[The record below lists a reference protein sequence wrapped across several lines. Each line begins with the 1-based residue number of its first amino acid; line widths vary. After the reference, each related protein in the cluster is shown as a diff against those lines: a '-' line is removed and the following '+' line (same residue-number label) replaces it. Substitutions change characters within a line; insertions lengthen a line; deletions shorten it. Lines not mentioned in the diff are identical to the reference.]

1 MQELEPKLKSEP
13 VFLHRMNTVT
23 VVEMG
28 GYVVTFWNLRAVPH
42 FLFAFLLSSWSPFVG
57 RTITSLPTLGP

>member
-1 MQELEPKLKSEP
+1 MQELELKLKSEP

-28 GYVVTFWNLRAVPH
+28 G
-42 FLFAFLLSSWSPFVG
+42 
-57 RTITSLPTLGP
+57 TL